1 MNSVEGNDYLA
12 ERVLNS
18 SNLMRGQIDG
28 LKTGLRL
35 SFLTNG
41 AKAKQLLDFRG
52 ADSLNTTVKL

>member
-18 SNLMRGQIDG
+18 SNSMRGHIEG
-28 LKTGLRL
+28 PKTGPRL

-41 AKAKQLLDFRG
+41 GKAKQLLDNRG